1 MRIMF
6 IGLLFSIFLVIV
18 NPVAG
23 LPFFQKNHK
32 TSNIELGTLNH
43 NHDHGTQGITENLP
57 DMEVSA
63 PVFPVSKHGTN
74 KIEVDAFADRDCE
87 GERLGTISGD
97 DIGVKELETPGGN
110 CLKFILPMPPQCKLQ
125 VERFF
130 EGTRARPVHQ
140 FHRGYIQGTMLRGS
154 FESIR
159 IVCADASKLDMANS

>member
-6 IGLLFSIFLVIV
+6 IGLLFSILLVIV

-23 LPFFQKNHK
+23 LPCFRKNHK
-32 TSNIELGTLNH
+32 TACAANIELETLNH
-43 NHDHGTQGITENLP
+43 DHDHDHDTQGITENLP

-74 KIEVDAFADRDCE
+74 RIEVDAFADRDCE

-97 DIGVKELETPGGN
+97 DSGVKELETPGGN

-130 EGTRARPVHQ
+130 EGTRARPVQQ

-159 IVCADASKLDMANS
+159 IEC